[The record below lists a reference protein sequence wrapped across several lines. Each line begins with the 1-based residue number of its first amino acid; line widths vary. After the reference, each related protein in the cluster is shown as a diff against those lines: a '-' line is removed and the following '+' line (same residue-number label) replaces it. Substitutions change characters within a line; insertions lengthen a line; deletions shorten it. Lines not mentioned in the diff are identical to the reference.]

1 MLSTLLTILIVLSS
15 VEVKAKAPVTP
26 GEAGAKGGGG
36 GDITKF
42 GAKPYAD
49 CTQAIMNAWK
59 EACAAEGSGVV
70 TVPEGTFVTGP
81 VTMTGPC
88 KGEMTFNLDGTLEAP
103 PKLATQGWISF
114 DHVDKLRVTGTG
126 TLDGRGQEAWNC
138 AKNESTC
145 KSPTVNLRLDYV
157 TNALVDHIVSFNS
170 KNFHMNVISSTNIT
184 FQKVAVIAPDDSP
197 KLNGIHVARSKGV
210 TIKDV
215 NIATSGDCISV
226 GDGTSDLKVID
237 SECTSSHGIS
247 IGSLGLYPNE
257 QPVTGVTVQGCTL
270 TKAKYGVRIKSW
282 ADKYASRASGVK
294 FSDITM
300 EDVENPIII
309 DMMYCP
315 SDGCNI
321 KGISKVK
328 LSDISFKG
336 IKGTTP
342 TIDAILLNCLP
353 GSCTN
358 IALAD
363 IDLKFTGTKG
373 PAKANCTNI
382 KPTLT
387 GTVNPA
393 GC

>member
-1 MLSTLLTILIVLSS
+1 MLSTLLTILFVLSN
-15 VEVKAKAPVTP
+15 VEAAPDA
-26 GEAGAKGGGG
+26 AGAKGGGG

-42 GAKPYAD
+42 GAKPGAD
-49 CTQAIMNAWK
+49 STQALTNAWK
-59 EACAAEGSGVV
+59 EACAAAGSGVV
-70 TVPEGTFVTGP
+70 TVPKGTFITGP
-81 VTMTGPC
+81 VTMAGPC
-88 KGEMTFNLDGTLEAP
+88 KGEMTFNLEGTLQAP
-103 PKLATQGWISF
+103 VKMATPGWISF
-114 DHVDKLRVTGTG
+114 DHVDKLKITGSG
-126 TLDGRGQEAWNC
+126 TLDGQGQEAWNC
-138 AKNESTC
+138 AKKETTC
-145 KSPTVNLRLDYV
+145 KSPTINLRLDYI
-157 TNALVDHIVSFNS
+157 NNGLVEGITSLNS
-170 KNFHMNVISSTNIT
+170 KNFHMNVISGSNIT
-184 FQKVAVIAPDDSP
+184 FQKVTITAHAESP
-197 KLNGIHVARSKGV
+197 KINGIHVARSKGV
-210 TIKDV
+210 TITDV
-215 NIATSGDCISV
+215 NIGTGGDCVSV
-226 GDGTSDLKVID
+226 GDGTSDLKVINAK
-237 SECTSSHGIS
+237 CGPSHGIS

-257 QPVTGVTVQGCTL
+257 QHVTGVTVQGCTL
-270 TKAKYGVRIKSW
+270 SKSKYGVRIKSW
-282 ADKYASRASGVK
+282 ADKYASEASGVK

-300 EDVENPIII
+300 DNVENPIII

-315 SDGCNI
+315 SGGCNT
-321 KGISKVK
+321 KGPSKVK

-342 TIDAILLNCLP
+342 TIDGILLNCMP